1 MLGKKLRHELGIF
14 NAHFRLVNPN
24 NRLKEVTKLLVIP
37 VSVRIRESIQK
48 IFLFNLVT
56 GIKQKEKENRVIFS
70 FNQFAAEFLEDE
82 FQSL

>member
-24 NRLKEVTKLLVIP
+24 NRVKEVTKLLVIP

-48 IFLFNLVT
+48 IFLFNLVM
-56 GIKQKEKENRVIFS
+56 V
-70 FNQFAAEFLEDE
+70 
-82 FQSL
+82 